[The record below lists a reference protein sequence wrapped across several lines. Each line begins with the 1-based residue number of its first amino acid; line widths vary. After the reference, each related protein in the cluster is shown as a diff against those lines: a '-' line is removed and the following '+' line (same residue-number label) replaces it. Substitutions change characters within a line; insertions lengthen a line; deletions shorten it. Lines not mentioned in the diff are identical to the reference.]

1 MKEDQKE
8 RWRELLERA
17 ATEQDSKRFNEL
29 IREVNRLLAI
39 KHAHPDNGRPA
50 GKDLAPGLEP
60 D

>member
-39 KHAHPDNGRPA
+39 KHARPDNGRPA